1 MGVFDKL
8 TGTKRPASGVT
19 PRSAAEVHAALL
31 DLNRLDVPYVIR
43 DGREE
48 GPDLVAEWRIL
59 DPAWQT
65 FFGRTQ
71 VSRVSQ
77 VRMRL
82 APEKNEVRSLDQE
95 FEVTWVGDM
104 PRLAVAAEA
113 RRGQGHTVSKRW
125 TLGGGQGGRLEA
137 TETFTFD
144 SFELKSPLQDTVL
157 DAGWTWRG
165 VITGKL

>member
-1 MGVFDKL
+1 MGLFDKL

-19 PRSAAEVHAALL
+19 PRSESEVRAALL
-31 DLNRLDVPYVIR
+31 DLNRFDVPYVIR
-43 DGREE
+43 DGRED
-48 GPDLVAEWRIL
+48 GPGLVAEWRIL

-82 APEKNEVRSLDQE
+82 VPEKNEVRSVDQE
-95 FEVTWVGDM
+95 YEVTWVGDM
-104 PRLAVAAEA
+104 PRLAAAAEA
-113 RRGQGHTVSKRW
+113 RRGQGQTVSKSW
-125 TLGGGQGGRLEA
+125 TLGRGQDGRLEA
-137 TETFTFD
+137 NETFTFD
-144 SFELKSPLQDTVL
+144 SFELKRPLQGAVL